1 LNQTAQKFYD
11 KNFHGHSPYEI
22 FPLDGDIPPNS
33 TDVPVDIFKG
43 GVFLGAEFG
52 IAAYY
57 IWAIGIFAAGQSSTM
72 TGTYS
77 GQFVM
82 EGFLNLKWSR
92 FQRVLLTRSL
102 AIIPTFI
109 IAFYSDINDLT
120 NMNDT
125 LNVLQSILLPFALI
139 PILHFCA
146 MPSVMGDFRTG
157 KFWTIGGPIVSLVVV
172 GINMYFTYEIIAGSD
187 NIAAYVIVGILAI
200 LYTAFVVYLCYLYWI
215 EALHPSLV
223 DLFCKS
229 RDDEEQLISDEEE
242 QSLPNPNFVE

>member
-1 LNQTAQKFYD
+1 MNQTAQKFYD

-57 IWAIGIFAAGQSSTM
+57 IWAIGILAAGQSSTM

-109 IAFYSDINDLT
+109 IAFYSDINNLT

-139 PILHFCA
+139 PEWILFLHSNATLWHQVDYKGKHDNSVRLRGSSEQWDRTFIMKFCHMFGA
-146 MPSVMGDFRTG
+146 YAQKLGF
-157 KFWTIGGPIVSLVVV
+157 L
-172 GINMYFTYEIIAGSD
+172 EIWNLRVFLSI
-187 NIAAYVIVGILAI
+187 
-200 LYTAFVVYLCYLYWI
+200 F
-215 EALHPSLV
+215 
-223 DLFCKS
+223 DLS
-229 RDDEEQLISDEEE
+229 SNLG
-242 QSLPNPNFVE
+242 

>member
-1 LNQTAQKFYD
+1 MISPRYFSGTNSETYQDLLQLNQTAQKFYD

-57 IWAIGIFAAGQSSTM
+57 IWAIGILAAGQSSTM

-109 IAFYSDINDLT
+109 IAFYSDINNLT

-139 PILHFCA
+139 P
-146 MPSVMGDFRTG
+146 
-157 KFWTIGGPIVSLVVV
+157 
-172 GINMYFTYEIIAGSD
+172 E
-187 NIAAYVIVGILAI
+187 
-200 LYTAFVVYLCYLYWI
+200 WI
-215 EALHPSLV
+215 
-223 DLFCKS
+223 
-229 RDDEEQLISDEEE
+229 
-242 QSLPNPNFVE
+242 

>member
-1 LNQTAQKFYD
+1 MSLLNLSTEKVWVSKHFPTFFVKIHFSAQKCILCIIFGINFESSKDLLQLNQTAQKFYD
-11 KNFHGHSPYEI
+11 DHFHGHSPYEI
-22 FPLDGDIPPNS
+22 FPLNGTLPPNS

-57 IWAIGIFAAGQSSTM
+57 IWAIGILAAGQSSTM

-102 AIIPTFI
+102 AIIPSFI
-109 IAFYSDINDLT
+109 IAFYSDINNLT

-139 PILHFCA
+139 PEWIFHQHF
-146 MPSVMGDFRTG
+146 
-157 KFWTIGGPIVSLVVV
+157 WL
-172 GINMYFTYEIIAGSD
+172 
-187 NIAAYVIVGILAI
+187 
-200 LYTAFVVYLCYLYWI
+200 
-215 EALHPSLV
+215 LV
-223 DLFCKS
+223 D
-229 RDDEEQLISDEEE
+229 
-242 QSLPNPNFVE
+242 